1 MMEYSRKTKNKLN
14 ELEKLITKELK
25 DRIKSLDLIDTG
37 LMYNT
42 TEARV
47 KFTDD
52 GLDIEI
58 ETTDYYKYL
67 NSDFN
72 IENYVMGLNNVSV
85 LMDEVFSL
93 MIDDI
98 LFED

>member
-1 MMEYSRKTKNKLN
+1 MKYSSKTNRKLN
-14 ELEKLITKELK
+14 ELQTLITKELK
-25 DRIKSLDLIDTG
+25 ARIKSLDLIDTG
-37 LMYNT
+37 LMYDT
-42 TEARV
+42 TEARLR
-47 KFTDD
+47 FTDD

-58 ETTDYYKYL
+58 DTTHYYKYL

-72 IENYVMGLNNVSV
+72 IANYVMELNSV
-85 LMDEVFSL
+85 TNLMDEVLSL